1 MLDLVTYENGQVPMT
16 RFGLH
21 ATESL
26 LRRIRSEFLEMPGL
40 SLTTSQ
46 AARLWNLDPQTSQ
59 IALHMLVDSGFL
71 MQARNGQ
78 YIVADW
84 LPMESSQAGLVG

>member
-1 MLDLVTYENGQVPMT
+1 MLNVISYENGQVPMT
-16 RFGLH
+16 RIGLH

-26 LRRIRSEFLEMPGL
+26 LQRIRSEFLDMPGL
-40 SLTTSQ
+40 SLTTAQ

-59 IALHMLVDSGFL
+59 SVLHMLVDSGFL
-71 MQARNGQ
+71 TQGHNGH

-84 LPMESSQAGLVG
+84 LPMDSSQAGLVG